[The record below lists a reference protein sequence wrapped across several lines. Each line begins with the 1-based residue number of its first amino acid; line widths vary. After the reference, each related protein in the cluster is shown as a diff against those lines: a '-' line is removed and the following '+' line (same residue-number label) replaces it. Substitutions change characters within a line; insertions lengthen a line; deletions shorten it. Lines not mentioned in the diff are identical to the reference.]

1 MPAFTH
7 RHTRYRAGST
17 LGERFGNW
25 ALLISLVVATMPAV
39 AAGTVADAAARPNI
53 LVILADD
60 LGYSDLG
67 AFGGEI
73 NTPNLDKLAGEGLRM
88 TQFHTT
94 ATCSPTRSMLMTGVD
109 HHIAGIGNMVELLT
123 PEQKGH
129 PGYEGYLNR
138 HVVTLPQLLRDAG
151 YETIISGKWHL
162 GVEPDQDPAERG
174 FEHSFASLPAGNN
187 HFGLMNSPGVNN
199 KTMRYAYT
207 ENGKTV
213 DSLPAD
219 YYSSDYFTQRLI
231 GFMKERDR
239 NRPFFAY
246 LPFTAPH
253 TPLQAPAEMIAKYK
267 GHYDQGWNVLWQQRL
282 ERQRKLGVLPLNAAA
297 QEPATLLSWDELSAE
312 DKRYS
317 ARNMEIYAAMVD
329 RMDWNI
335 GRVLDYLRD
344 TGDLDNTLVIFL
356 SDNGAEGANII
367 QQTFMAVGIRIPPTP
382 FEQLGSATSK
392 TGYGPHW
399 AQASTMPFRLFKA
412 NMTQGGLVSPTII
425 RYPRFERQ
433 GQIDPAFATVMD
445 IAPTVLDLAGV
456 EHPGTKYRDRDVAPL
471 DGRSMLPY
479 LQGRSDRVHGVDE
492 AVGWELFGQRALRQ
506 DHWKIA
512 WISKPNGSSDWELY
526 DLERDPGERHDLSE
540 DDPQRLRNMI
550 RLWEQY
556 ARDKG
561 VILHEQMVSPYN
573 APVI

>member
-550 RLWEQY
+550 RLWDQY